1 MRLASRAAVAGV
13 TRPAPRRALVAA
25 LCLAVASVASAAP
38 PAAPAAAPTAAPIP
52 SRSPAPAAPPAAP
65 ASSAAP
71 SPAPAPAPV
80 DPAAQ
85 RAFEAC
91 LAGLRPAQR
100 AAGLRDATLDA
111 HLGGLVP
118 DPTLLTLLNQQP
130 EFTTPIWDYLAAL
143 VDQQRV
149 DDGLAMLAQHRAV
162 LDEVA
167 ARYGVDAETVVAV
180 WGVESDFGR
189 ISGRR
194 PILQS
199 LATLACEGR
208 RQAFFRG
215 ELIATLQIVQD
226 GDVDPAKLMGSW
238 AGAFGHTQF
247 MPSTYRRIAVD
258 MDGDGR
264 RDLIDSIPD
273 ALGSTARY
281 LQRSGWRTGQRW
293 GMEVALPAGFAPG
306 QPDRRAR
313 RPIAEWRAR
322 GLTLADGT
330 PLPADAPDAGLL
342 LPAGAGGPAFLVHR
356 NFEAIYSYNA
366 AVSYALAIAHLSDRL
381 RGGGAF
387 ATPWPT
393 DDPGIGRAE
402 RRELQTLLLARGHA
416 IGEADGLIG
425 TKTREAIVLEQRRLG
440 IAPADGRAGQ
450 RILGAL
456 REGR

>member
-1 MRLASRAAVAGV
+1 MRLDPRAAEPGASRSAQRRVRAAALSLALMGAASSSLAAAVV
-13 TRPAPRRALVAA
+13 PPAAQAA
-25 LCLAVASVASAAP
+25 AQPAATP
-38 PAAPAAAPTAAPIP
+38 AATPAAPAA
-52 SRSPAPAAPPAAP
+52 PAAP
-65 ASSAAP
+65 A
-71 SPAPAPAPV
+71 V

-118 DPTLLTLLNQQP
+118 DPSLLTLLNQQP

-149 DDGLAMLAQHRAV
+149 DDGLAMLEQHRAV

-199 LATLACEGR
+199 LATLSCEGR

-258 MDGDGR
+258 FDGDGR

-273 ALGSTARY
+273 ALGSTAHY

-293 GMEVALPAGFAPG
+293 GMEVRLPDGFAPG

-313 RPIAEWRAR
+313 RPISEWRAR

-440 IAPADGRAGQ
+440 LEPADGRAGQ
-450 RILGAL
+450 RILRAL